1 MFDLET
7 YEARIDAELLLEMLQ
22 SITSLGKAHLQF
34 YLVEPKHAACAP
46 EIRRKLRRQK
56 QLNFLCHIVRRRL
69 NRNLQLL
76 IMPAGS
82 DAFAM
87 LNYSKLLCD
96 RDVERLYSEPTVQPH
111 LKNVPALL
119 QSRNDFLHV
128 KTVVLVLQGSSRI
141 KIKCQSMYNCD
152 KTPTV
157 VPLTVILDSE
167 MRLAMFC
174 EDMIR
179 LMTSASPPRPSLEI
193 GERLTVLRL
202 WSSAVNVYRSVLC

>member
-1 MFDLET
+1 MAQQILTLLSLLSAVILF
-7 YEARIDAELLLEMLQ
+7 YPWLLLLLAGAT
-22 SITSLGKAHLQF
+22 IPVFLG
-34 YLVEPKHAACAP
+34 ET
-46 EIRRKLRRQK
+46 R
-56 QLNFLCHIVRRRL
+56 
-69 NRNLQLL
+69 
-76 IMPAGS
+76 
-82 DAFAM
+82 FAM

-128 KTVVLVLQGSSRI
+128 KTVVLVSQGSSRI
-141 KIKCQSMYNCD
+141 KIKCQSTYNCD

-167 MRLAMFC
+167 MRSAMFR

-179 LMTSASPPRPSLEI
+179 LTTSASPPRPSLEI